1 MTEYI
6 PYLGYELTG
15 PREITDILETHG
27 ITATLFEDES
37 VLRLFES
44 RPEVLSADRDSLR
57 IGCFSK
63 EGVIL
68 FFAEFALRI
77 HDDMISHISFLFDHH
92 PVLEDLQ
99 GCADDMEGIVL
110 TILKKM
116 HDEKGGLA

>member
-1 MTEYI
+1 MADFV

-15 PREITDILETHG
+15 PKKITELLETHG
-27 ITATLFEDES
+27 ISCTLFEDES
-37 VLRLFES
+37 VHRLFES
-44 RPEVLSADRDSLR
+44 HADVLRADRDSLR
-57 IGCFSK
+57 IGCFRK
-63 EGVIL
+63 DEVIL

-77 HDDMISHISFLFDHH
+77 HDDMTSHISFLFDHH